1 MERKEDVFACGDI
14 VIPQIFN
21 CLCLLC
27 HFVGSTHCET
37 KLDSCIY
44 LLSVVHKNLVSSVM
58 DRSRWAL
65 VVSQAKDRTPISGA
79 RSIAVRA
86 LG

>member
-1 MERKEDVFACGDI
+1 MKEDVFTCGDI
-14 VIPQIFN
+14 VIPEIFN

-27 HFVGSTHCET
+27 HLVGTTHCQT
-37 KLDSCIY
+37 KLNFCIY
-44 LLSVVHKNLVSSVM
+44 LLFIDHKNLVSSAM
-58 DRSRWAL
+58 DRSRWTL
-65 VVSQAKDRTPISGA
+65 VVSQSKDRTPISGA